1 MFGQRGRGA
10 AWMAAGIVLL
20 SALVAC
26 SPAGTEERPT
36 TSEPVTTG
44 SGPSETVTSTSP
56 PDDVTETTETPEP
69 VAYEDEGQERA
80 GQAVIDFWA
89 MVDRLSKDPD
99 VPVQEMADVARGQA
113 VAQWVSNIQARRD
126 QEVVQIGDTK
136 VVITDVETIEEGQR
150 YEVTTCLDWSQVL
163 ANGVKPERGELGDRQ
178 QITYVVRPDATSEG
192 ELFVTDDPL
201 EYESCA
207 G

>member
-1 MFGQRGRGA
+1 MIGQRGRGA
-10 AWMAAGIVLL
+10 VWMVGAVVLSVL
-20 SALVAC
+20 AAC
-26 SPAGTEERPT
+26 SPAGTEETST
-36 TSEPVTTG
+36 TSPPVATS
-44 SGPSETVTSTSP
+44 SGPSETVATTSP
-56 PDDVTETTETPEP
+56 PDDVTQTTAPAEP
-69 VAYEDEGQERA
+69 FAYEDEGQERA
-80 GQAVIDFWA
+80 GEAVVQFWA
-89 MVDRLSKDPD
+89 MVDRLSKDPN
-99 VPVQEMADVARGQA
+99 VPVQEMAKVARGQA

-150 YEVTTCLDWSQVL
+150 YEVTTCLDWSEVL

-201 EYESCA
+201 EYEPCD